1 MENKINWW
9 IILAGVLLALIV
21 AVAIIW
27 IVNVG
32 SDDGAII
39 DENKPSYDMLQNLE
53 DTTAVTTSG
62 YVKSYYLSYDGT
74 RVIIYSEPE
83 RNFYDYAD
91 INMEVLPPDIR
102 EQLKLGMYID
112 GEDNLYDFLQ
122 TYSS

>member
-1 MENKINWW
+1 MENKNNNWW
-9 IILAGVLLALIV
+9 IVILGIVFALIA
-21 AVAIIW
+21 AVVIIW
-27 IVNVG
+27 IVNM
-32 SDDGAII
+32 SQNDDIII
-39 DENKPSYDMLQNLE
+39 DDDTTAYDMLMDLDKNDTQNI
-53 DTTAVTTSG
+53 
-62 YVKSYYLSYDGT
+62 KSYYLSYDGS
-74 RVIIYSEPE
+74 RVVIYSEPD

>member
-1 MENKINWW
+1 MENRINWW

-32 SDDGAII
+32 SDDGTII
-39 DENKPSYDMLQNLE
+39 DDNKPSYDMLQNID
-53 DTTAVTTSG
+53 DTTETATSG

-74 RVIIYSEPE
+74 RVIIYSEPD
-83 RNFYDYAD
+83 RYFYDYAD

>member
-9 IILAGVLLALIV
+9 IILMGVLLALIV

-32 SDDGAII
+32 NDDSTII
-39 DENKPSYDMLQNLE
+39 DENKPSYDMLQNID
-53 DTTAVTTSG
+53 DTTQATTSD
-62 YVKSYYLSYDGT
+62 YVKSYYLSYDGA

>member
-1 MENKINWW
+1 MENKNNWW
-9 IILAGVLLALIV
+9 VIILGIVFALV
-21 AVAIIW
+21 AAVVIIW
-27 IVNVG
+27 IVNMG
-32 SDDGAII
+32 QKDDIII
-39 DENKPSYDMLQNLE
+39 DDNTTTYDLLQDLDKDE
-53 DTTAVTTSG
+53 TQHM
-62 YVKSYYLSYDGT
+62 KSYYLSYDGQ
-74 RVIIYSEPE
+74 RVVIYSEPD